1 MLASAFDQAGYKTVA
16 NYVPVW
22 QYFGSKYKTWSRSKL
37 GAGADIFPLIFFQLY
52 IMYIQAKFLF
62 ASNIVT

>member
-37 GAGADIFPLIFFQLY
+37 GAGADILPLIFFSCILCTY
-52 IMYIQAKFLF
+52 RRSFFLQ
-62 ASNIVT
+62 VT